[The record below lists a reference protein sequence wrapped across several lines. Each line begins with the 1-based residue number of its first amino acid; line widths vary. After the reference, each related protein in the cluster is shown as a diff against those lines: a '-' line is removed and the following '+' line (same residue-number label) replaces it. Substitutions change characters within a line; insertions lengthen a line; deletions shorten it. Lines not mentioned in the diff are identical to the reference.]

1 MTLVGTALNLG
12 EKMKIYPQVRTFFIN
27 PQIWLFRV
35 VVLLT
40 TAKKRTKL
48 KNALAGP
55 AKLLFWPN
63 KFANL

>member
-12 EKMKIYPQVRTFFIN
+12 EKMKIYPQVLTFFIN

-48 KNALAGP
+48 KNARAGP